1 MLNNTGEANL
11 NQKKEFSEYENVIVS
26 RADKVNITK
35 FDKVTLA
42 DVFEAIK
49 GDQELKKK

>member
-1 MLNNTGEANL
+1 MLNNSEETNL

-26 RADKVNITK
+26 YADTVSITK
-35 FDKVTLA
+35 FEKVTLA

-49 GDQELKKK
+49 GNDE